1 MSSAPSVAQERDQL
15 RLENRR
21 LILEKDELTAQN
33 GQLETRTSEL
43 DSKLQDLNRKLE
55 LYEEELAWYK
65 NKLYGRSNEQLSDAE
80 RLQIRL
86 FDEIEASADHEAP
99 GDEPA
104 PELAAAPTRRRP
116 RRKPLPQSLPR
127 VERIIDLPEEQ
138 QQCACG
144 HRLVRIGEE
153 SSEKLDVIPP
163 RVQVIRTVRPKY
175 ACHHCEGSGDEE
187 HPAVRVAPPPPALI
201 PKGLASEGLL
211 AFIATAKFCD
221 ALPLY
226 RQEQQFARFG
236 VELSRRTMSDWMI
249 AVAGAC
255 VPLLEALHAKLR
267 AGPKLQIDETTVQV
281 LKEPGRANTTIS
293 YLWVARG
300 GLPSEPV
307 LVYRYEPSR
316 GGHVAADIIGDY
328 QGYVQ
333 TDGYEAYDRP
343 CSGPGVQHVGCWSH
357 VRRPF
362 KEAAD
367 ALGKVSSRAGAALQA
382 LSFIAKL
389 YRAESELS
397 KYRATDPDRFVAERR
412 ARVEPVL
419 KQLHLWLLRKH
430 DQVLPGSALGKAVAF
445 ALSQWPKLIRY
456 LEHAQLTPDNNA
468 CEQAIRPFVVGRKN
482 WLFSG
487 SPRGAAASATLYSLI
502 ETAKANGR
510 EPYWYLR
517 ELFEKLPHAR
527 TQADYLSLLPTARP
541 APPPS

>member
-1 MSSAPSVAQERDQL
+1 MSSALSVAQERDQL

-21 LILEKDELTAQN
+21 L
-33 GQLETRTSEL
+33 ETRTSEL
-43 DSKLQDLNRKLE
+43 DSKLQELNRKLE

-86 FDEIEASADHEAP
+86 FDEIEASADREAP
-99 GDEPA
+99 EDEPA

-163 RVQVIRTVRPKY
+163 RVQVLRTVRPKY

-226 RQEQQFARFG
+226 RQEQQFARLG

-316 GGHVAADIIGDY
+316 GGYVAADIIGDY

-343 CSGPGVQHVGCWSH
+343 CSQPGVQHVGCWSH

-430 DQVLPGSALGKAVAF
+430 AQVLPGSALGKAVAF

-502 ETAKANGR
+502 ETAKANGL

-541 APPPS
+541 SPPPS

>member
-1 MSSAPSVAQERDQL
+1 MSSARSVAQERDLL

-21 LILEKDELTAQN
+21 LALEN
-33 GQLETRTSEL
+33 GQLETRTGEL
-43 DSKLQDLNRKLE
+43 DTKLQELNRKLE

-65 NKLYGRSNEQLSDAE
+65 NKLYGRSSEQLSDAE
-80 RLQIRL
+80 RLQMRL
-86 FDEIEASADHEAP
+86 FDEIETNADSELP
-99 GDEPA
+99 EDEPA
-104 PELAAAPTRRRP
+104 AEPAAARRRP

-144 HRLVRIGEE
+144 HRLVKIGEE

-187 HPAVRVAPPPPALI
+187 HPAVRVAPAPPALI

-226 RQEQQFARFG
+226 RQERQFARLG
-236 VELSRRTMSDWMI
+236 VDLSRRTMADWMI

-255 VPLLEALHAKLR
+255 EPLLEALHAKLR
-267 AGPKLQIDETTVQV
+267 DGPKLQIDETTVQV
-281 LKEPGRANTTIS
+281 LKEPGRANTTLS

-300 GLPSEPV
+300 GPPAEPV
-307 LVYRYEPSR
+307 LVYRYAPSR
-316 GGHVAADIIGDY
+316 GAYVAADIIGDY

-343 CSGPGVQHVGCWSH
+343 CSGPGIRHLGCWSH
-357 VRRPF
+357 VPRPF

-367 ALGKVSSRAGAALQA
+367 ALGKVSRRAGAALQA

-419 KQLHLWLLRKH
+419 EHLHLWLLRKH

-517 ELFEKLPHAR
+517 ELFEQLPHAR
-527 TQADYLSLLPTARP
+527 TPADYLSLLPTARP

>member
-1 MSSAPSVAQERDQL
+1 MSGAPSVAEQRDQL

-21 LILEKDELTAQN
+21 LAQQKDE
-33 GQLETRTSEL
+33 LETRTSEL
-43 DSKLQDLNRKLE
+43 DTKLQDLTKKLE
-55 LYEEELAWYK
+55 FYEEELAWYK
-65 NKLYGRSNEQLSDAE
+65 NKLYGRSSEQLSVAE
-80 RLQIRL
+80 RLQMRL
-86 FDEIEASADHEAP
+86 FDEIENSADGESP
-99 GDEPA
+99 EDEPA
-104 PELAAAPTRRRP
+104 PEPAAAARTRRQP

-175 ACHHCEGSGDEE
+175 ACHHCEGSGDER
-187 HPAVRVAPPPPALI
+187 HPAVRVAPTPPALI

-226 RQEQQFARFG
+226 RQERQFARLG

-255 VPLLEALHAKLR
+255 VPLLEALDAKLR
-267 AGPKLQIDETTVQV
+267 AGPNLQLDETTVQV

-300 GLPSEPV
+300 GPPAEPV

-316 GGHVAADIIGDY
+316 GGHVAAAIIGDY

-343 CSGPGVQHVGCWSH
+343 CSQPGIRHLGCWSH

-367 ALGKVSSRAGAALQA
+367 ALGKVSRRAGAALQA

-397 KYRATDPDRFVAERR
+397 KYRAEDPDRFVAERR
-412 ARVEPVL
+412 VRVEPVL
-419 KQLHLWLLRKH
+419 EQLHRWLQQKH
-430 DQVLPGSALGKAVAF
+430 AQVLPGSALGKAVAF
-445 ALSQWPKLIRY
+445 ALGQWPKLIRY

-517 ELFEKLPHAR
+517 ELFEQLPHAH
-527 TQADYLSLLPTARP
+527 THADYLSLLPTARP